1 MQYRKKVAAI
11 YLLGFFVD
19 LVNMFIA
26 NVAYP
31 DIARAFGASVAE
43 LAWVSNAY
51 ILGLTLVIPLS
62 AWLARTYGS
71 KRIFMASLALFL
83 IATVGA
89 GAAASLAALIGW
101 RLLQGLGGGLLI
113 PVGQTLAYR
122 LYQPR
127 ERAGL
132 SSMIMLVGLLAPALS
147 PALGGW
153 IVDTLGWRWLFFLN
167 LPLAALALAMAGCWL
182 RPEPAGAVRTPLDI
196 DGLASASLALL
207 LILSGLSTLGNGGQ
221 QAVGCAVLAAGVLIF
236 IRYVRGSSR
245 KLHPI
250 LNLSLLR
257 DPLLKLAMLIYLLI
271 PGVFMG
277 VSLLA
282 MFYLQG
288 VLGMSASRTGAL
300 MLPWALAAFLA
311 ISLTGKRFNRYGP
324 RPLFQLG
331 ALAHGGGI
339 ALLLGV
345 TQAGQLP
352 LLTAAYML
360 MGFGGS
366 LASSAAQSTAFLQ
379 TADEHLGQASA
390 LWNIN
395 RQLSFCLGVA
405 LLGVLFNLL
414 LAWDG
419 TVELGGMYQSRH
431 AMHVFHSCFAVAA
444 ASSLLPVLLS
454 LRIKNSEILQ
464 FLRQ

>member
-43 LAWVSNAY
+43 LAWVGNAY

-62 AWLARTYGS
+62 AWLARAYGS
-71 KRIFMASLALFL
+71 KRIFIASLALFL
-83 IATVGA
+83 IATLGA

-113 PVGQTLAYR
+113 PVGQTLAYQ
-122 LYQPR
+122 LYRPQ

-167 LPLAALALAMAGCWL
+167 LPLAVSALTMAGCWL
-182 RPEPAGAVRTPLDI
+182 RPEPAGGVRTPLDI
-196 DGLASASLALL
+196 AGLAGASLALL

-221 QAVGCAVLAAGVLIF
+221 QAVGCAVLAAGLLIL
-236 IRYVRGSSR
+236 IRYVRGSLR
-245 KLHPI
+245 KHHPI
-250 LNLSLLR
+250 LNLRLLR

-311 ISLTGKRFNRYGP
+311 ISLTGKLFNCYGP
-324 RPLFQLG
+324 RPLFLLG

-345 TQAGQLP
+345 TQAGQMP

-405 LLGVLFNLL
+405 LLGLLLNLL

-419 TVELGGMYQSRH
+419 TVELSGMYLNQR

-464 FLRQ
+464 FLRK